1 MLHCGF
7 SSYSP
12 TILFFKDRNF
22 PVTVRRILLHCGEV
36 QLKEKGPSPQY
47 PSQYTG
53 NRDTSLTRALS
64 QCGSHEPA
72 DVAYSLVCRTRCYC
86 FPAVLSP
93 TRLFLFL
100 SGRSHYLLPWERN
113 SLKLPSFRHS
123 GSPRQAALPLPP
135 PPWGLT
141 T

>member
-1 MLHCGF
+1 MNWHMWLTVW
-7 SSYSP
+7 SVE
-12 TILFFKDRNF
+12 RA
-22 PVTVRRILLHCGEV
+22 VTV
-36 QLKEKGPSPQY
+36 
-47 PSQYTG
+47 
-53 NRDTSLTRALS
+53 
-64 QCGSHEPA
+64 
-72 DVAYSLVCRTRCYC
+72 C

-93 TRLFLFL
+93 TRLLLFL

-141 T
+141 TYSGLVRVSSIFLILWWVLDLYYA